1 MAIELDLRSPI
12 GAPAASFNERE
23 MQICTVAR
31 MMEDAK
37 TYWVAGGGSPMYA
50 VLLAIR
56 LYAPAAQYITE
67 DGVIAPEPL
76 LPFEPVMTMVSSRAG
91 YRALAWGTMNTA
103 GNHAQLGLMDYGIL
117 NTLQVD
123 RYGNI
128 NSTAIGEYGERARRF
143 GGPGGADSIA
153 ALCWRTILMTDQE
166 KRKFV
171 ERVDFISSP
180 GFLDGSEGA
189 RERVGLPPD
198 TGPYR
203 VVTPWAMY
211 DYTRDRR
218 LRLIARAPWVTVD
231 QILGECESAPV
242 VADDV
247 ALLEG
252 PTEEELHILR
262 TELDPRGQN
271 TAERSAWVVRDGDAY
286 VRAEG

>member
-1 MAIELDLRSPI
+1 
-12 GAPAASFNERE
+12 

-31 MMEDAK
+31 MVEDGK

-50 VLLAIR
+50 VLMAIR
-56 LYAPAAQYITE
+56 LYAPDAQYITE
-67 DGVIAPEPL
+67 DGVIAPEPM

-123 RYGNI
+123 QHGNI
-128 NSTAIGEYGERARRF
+128 NSTAIGEYGAGARRF

-171 ERVDFISSP
+171 ERVDFVSSP

-189 RERVGLPPD
+189 RERAGLPPD

-203 VVTPWAMY
+203 VVTPCAAY
-211 DYTRDRR
+211 DYTNDRK
-218 LRLIARAPWVTVD
+218 LRLVAVAPWVTVD
-231 QILGECESAPV
+231 QVLAECEYAPV
-242 VADDV
+242 VASHV
-247 ALLEG
+247 ATLEG
-252 PTEEELHILR
+252 PTDEELNVLR

-271 TAERSAWVVRDGDAY
+271 TAERSAWVIFDGERY
-286 VRAEG
+286 ERAEG